1 MKAKYCHKGESIDF
15 ANTTEVKI
23 EAGDVLAMGG
33 RIGVAGTD
41 IAPGELG
48 SVHVSGVYELIKK
61 DKAAMA
67 VGTAVYL
74 SADGITTTKTDNT
87 PAGYVAAASSA
98 ESGGVW
104 VKINA

>member
-1 MKAKYCHKGESIDF
+1 MKAKYCHKGESLDF
-15 ANTTEVKI
+15 VNKTENKI
-23 EAGDVLAMGG
+23 EAGDVLVMGG

-48 SVHVSGVYELIKK
+48 SVHVSGVYEFTKK
-61 DKAAMA
+61 DKAALD

-98 ESGGVW
+98 ESVSVW

>member
-1 MKAKYCHKGESIDF
+1 MKAKYCHKGESLDF
-15 ANTTEVKI
+15 VNKTENKI
-23 EAGDVLAMGG
+23 EAGDVLVMGG

-48 SVHVSGVYELIKK
+48 SVHVSGVYEFTKK
-61 DKAAMA
+61 DKAALN

-87 PAGYVAAASSA
+87 PAGYVAAESSA
-98 ESGGVW
+98 ESVSVW

>member
-1 MKAKYCHKGESIDF
+1 MKAKYCHKGEAIDF
-15 ANTTEVKI
+15 KNETEVKI
-23 EAGDVLAMGG
+23 EAGDVLTMGG

-41 IAPGELG
+41 IEPRALG
-48 SVHVSGVYELIKK
+48 SVHVSGVYEITKK
-61 DKAAMA
+61 DKAALA
-67 VGTAVYL
+67 VGTVVYL

-98 ESGGVW
+98 ESVSVW